1 MRRGW
6 LLSRLSG
13 PLEYCA
19 RDRERLRAVLALD
32 DDAMIEALGGRRRAE
47 LRRQYAS
54 LRDEAPQLSAGVE
67 ALCDHDPRYPRAL
80 LTAPGAP
87 RMLNVLGGAERLSA
101 LCAAPTVSIL
111 GSRRPSDYGREMAR
125 SLARS
130 LTASGVSVAAAWQDG
145 VAIAAHEGA
154 LEASAAASGNV
165 APRGDYTE
173 AGAAAGGNVGVRGD
187 DPEAGGACGSG
198 PVAVLSDGLAL
209 AKPARHR
216 ALLGRLVRVGCAVSE
231 LPYDCG
237 GRRWGQ
243 LASERTIVG
252 LGAVA
257 VVVEAE
263 QSAGDLFA
271 AGIATSLGRTVAAV
285 PGRVTSPLSRGT
297 NTLLSDGARLV
308 RDAEDVLELLYE
320 TDGSRPA
327 ATAASLQSPH
337 AVVPLDARLRD
348 LLERVGAG
356 DETPDSLVRG
366 GMSLDD
372 ALAGLSELELLGLL
386 WRGDGGRYVLTE
398 PLHTPQQITNEVVT
412 KAARNVS
419 AV

>member
-1 MRRGW
+1 VSPTTRAPKAGAPIATVPQLSASGACRSCVRRAW

-47 LRRQYAS
+47 MRAQYAS
-54 LRDEAPQLSAGVE
+54 FQGGAPRLSAGVE
-67 ALCDHDPRYPRAL
+67 ALCDHDPRYPRVL

-154 LEASAAASGNV
+154 LESSG
-165 APRGDYTE
+165 AT
-173 AGAAAGGNVGVRGD
+173 
-187 DPEAGGACGSG
+187 
-198 PVAVLSDGLAL
+198 VAVLSDGLVL
-209 AKPARHR
+209 AKPVRHR
-216 ALLGRLVRVGCAVSE
+216 ALLARLVRVGCAISE
-231 LPYDCG
+231 LPCDCG

-243 LASERTIVG
+243 LASERTVVG

-263 QSAGDLFA
+263 QNTGDLFA
-271 AGIATSLGRTVAAV
+271 AGMARALGRTVAAV

-297 NTLLSDGARLV
+297 NALLSDGARLV

-320 TDGSRPA
+320 SDGSRPA
-327 ATAASLQSPH
+327 APAAQLETQP
-337 AVVPLDARLRD
+337 ADAWLDPRLRD
-348 LLERVGAG
+348 LIKRVGAG
-356 DETPDSLVRG
+356 HDTPDSLVRG
-366 GMSLDD
+366 GMSLDE

-386 WRGDGGRYVLTE
+386 CRGDGGRYVPTK
-398 PLHTPQQITNEVVT
+398 PLHTSSQSPPGVVT
-412 KAARNVS
+412 KAASNVS